1 MYGRILASNLD
12 MIAFVRGC
20 GFGIADSPKGQWLKI
35 AGIEL

>member
-1 MYGRILASNLD
+1 

-20 GFGIADSPKGQWLKI
+20 GFGIADSPTGQWLKI